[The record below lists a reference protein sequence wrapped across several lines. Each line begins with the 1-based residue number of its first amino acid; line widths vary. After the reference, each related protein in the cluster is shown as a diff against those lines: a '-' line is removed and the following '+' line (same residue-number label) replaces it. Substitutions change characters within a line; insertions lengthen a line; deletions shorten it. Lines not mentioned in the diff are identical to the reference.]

1 MSALIDLA
9 CPECDQVFDADQ
21 IQTICEGCD
30 SPLWARYDL
39 ARLASE
45 LDRERISRRPKG
57 VWRWHELL
65 PVRDLA
71 FRITLGEGDTSL
83 IPAPRIAE
91 ELGLKSLFVKDE
103 GPNPTGT
110 FKARG
115 MGVALFRAAE
125 LGLREFVIP
134 TAGNAGGALAT
145 YASRAGLDAHVFM
158 PVDAPTVNQ
167 TEVRMSGADLRLVDG
182 LIDMAGRQATTEA
195 QANGWFNMT
204 TFKEPYRVEGKKTMG
219 LELAEAFEWDLPEV
233 IIYPTGGGT
242 GLVGMWKAFDELE
255 ALGWI
260 DGRRPRLVSVQ
271 AEGCAPIVKALETE
285 ADRVEPWENPI
296 TIAHGIRTP
305 GAYADRLILKAVRE
319 SGGVGVTVT
328 DEEIRVAQADLAKQE
343 GILACL
349 EGAATLAG
357 LRRLVETGW
366 ISRDDRVVLFN
377 TGTGLKDLS

>member
-9 CPECDQVFDADQ
+9 CPECDQIFDADQ
-21 IQTICEGCD
+21 IQTICEDCD

-39 ARLASE
+39 PRLASE

-57 VWRWHELL
+57 IWRWHELL
-65 PVRDLA
+65 PVRDPT

-83 IPAPRIAE
+83 IPTPRIAE

-115 MGVALFRAAE
+115 MAVALSRAAE

-134 TAGNAGGALAT
+134 TAGNAGSALAT

-167 TEVRMSGADLRLVDG
+167 TEVRMSGADLHLVDG
-182 LIDMAGRQATTEA
+182 LIDLAGRQATTEA

-204 TFKEPYRVEGKKTMG
+204 TFKEPYRMEGKKTMG
-219 LELAEAFEWDLPEV
+219 LELAEAFGWELPEV

-255 ALGWI
+255 ILGWI

-285 ADRVEPWENPI
+285 VERVEPWENPT

-328 DEEIRVAQADLAKQE
+328 DEEIRVAQTDLAKQE

-357 LRRLVETGW
+357 LRRLVESSW
-366 ISRDDRVVLFN
+366 INVDNRVVLFN

>member
-1 MSALIDLA
+1 MSALVDLA
-9 CPECDQVFDADQ
+9 CPECDRIFDADQ
-21 IQTICEGCD
+21 VQTVCEGCD

-39 ARLASE
+39 AHLAGK
-45 LDRERISRRPKG
+45 LDREQISNRPKG

-65 PVRDLA
+65 PVRDPV

-83 IPAPRIAE
+83 ISAPRIAE
-91 ELGLKSLFVKDE
+91 ELGLGSLFVKDE
-103 GPNPTGT
+103 GSNPTGT

-115 MGVALFRAAE
+115 MAVALSRAGE

-134 TAGNAGGALAT
+134 TAGNAGGAMAT
-145 YASRAGLDAHVFM
+145 YASHAGFEAHVFM
-158 PVDAPTVNQ
+158 PADAPTVNQ

-182 LIDMAGRQATTEA
+182 LIDMAGRRAKDEA
-195 QANGWFNMT
+195 RANGWFNMT

-219 LELAEAFEWDLPEV
+219 FELAEAFGWHLPEV
-233 IIYPTGGGT
+233 IVYPTGGGT
-242 GLVGMWKAFDELE
+242 GLVGMWKAFEELE
-255 ALGWI
+255 TLGWI
-260 DGRRPRLVSVQ
+260 DGPRPRLVSVQ
-271 AEGCAPIVKALETE
+271 AAGCAPIVRALENE
-285 ADRVEPWENPI
+285 ADRVEPWENPT

-305 GAYADRLILKAVRE
+305 GAYADRLILRAVRQ

-328 DEEIRVAQADLAKQE
+328 DEEIRGARDDLAKRE

-366 ISRDDRVVLFN
+366 VERNDRVVIFN